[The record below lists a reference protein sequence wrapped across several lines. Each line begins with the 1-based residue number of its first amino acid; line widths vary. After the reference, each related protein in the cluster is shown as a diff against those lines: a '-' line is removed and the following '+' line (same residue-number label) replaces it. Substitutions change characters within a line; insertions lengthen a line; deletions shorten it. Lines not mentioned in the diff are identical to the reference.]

1 MTLLPNAWERYS
13 HQLNDKK
20 NRRGQERGPSPDRA
34 LDRDL
39 ESGPESGLEGPGDK
53 EGVERSSP
61 ERGPHFVPPP
71 NCTHLTP
78 VRLQVQLLV
87 PGEVITVREKQSVI

>member
-1 MTLLPNAWERYS
+1 MTSLSNAGERYS

-20 NRRGQERGPSPDRA
+20 NRGGQERGPSPDRA
-34 LDRDL
+34 LDRGL
-39 ESGPESGLEGPGDK
+39 ESGPESGLEGDK
-53 EGVERSSP
+53 EGVEKSSP
-61 ERGPHFVPPP
+61 ERGPCFVPPP

-87 PGEVITVREKQSVI
+87 PDEVITVKEKQSVI